1 MNSKKHL
8 AASIALVMSV
18 SLCQPAFSAGVPT
31 VSVAE
36 LAQLV
41 QNAQQQAQQ
50 ALAQLEKAKEAIQ
63 QAKSQYEHYKS
74 IMEGNDKLGSFL
86 NDPYVNQLLPAR
98 DWQDIYN
105 QTQDL
110 TDLRKRYGVSGY
122 EPQEQ
127 KFFDSLL
134 MQVGVLEEQYKATNT
149 RIKHAEGLR
158 QQLDTVTTPKE
169 REQLALRYQQERL
182 ELEAQQAQLQNTR
195 YLMEEKKRL
204 EKQKNAQ
211 DFLDYMDGKRDT
223 LPEIRR

>member
-1 MNSKKHL
+1 MFCFYIIRRYHISGCGSRCSDRQRSGIITTDTERPATGKAGAGTTGKSKR
-8 AASIALVMSV
+8 
-18 SLCQPAFSAGVPT
+18 
-31 VSVAE
+31 
-36 LAQLV
+36 
-41 QNAQQQAQQ
+41 
-50 ALAQLEKAKEAIQ
+50 EAIQ

-74 IMEGNDKLGSFL
+74 VTEGNDKLGAFL
-86 NDPYVNQLLPAR
+86 NDPYVNQLLPVR

>member
-18 SLCQPAFSAGVPT
+18 SLCQPAFAGVPT

-122 EPQEQ
+122 EPEVQ
-127 KFFDSLL
+127 KVFDKLL
-134 MQVGVLEEQYKATNT
+134 RQAGVLEEQYKATNI
-149 RIKHAEGLR
+149 RKKNAETLR
-158 QQLDTVTTPKE
+158 NKLNEVQTPAE
-169 REQLALRYQQERL
+169 REQLVLRYQQEQL
-182 ELEAQQAQLQNTR
+182 ELANQQTQLQNTR
-195 YLMEEKKRL
+195 YLMEQQEKL
-204 EKQKNAQ
+204 EQKKKEQN
-211 DFLDYMDGKRDT
+211 FVDYMLGKSKVR
-223 LPEIRR
+223 PE

>member
-1 MNSKKHL
+1 MKRKYL
-8 AASIALVMSV
+8 AVCFIFILSGGITS
-18 SLCQPAFSAGVPT
+18 PATVAGVPT
-31 VSVAE
+31 VSVPE
-36 LAQLV
+36 LSQLI
-41 QNAQQQAQQ
+41 QNAQQQAKQ

-74 IMEGNDKLGSFL
+74 VTEGNDKLGAFL
-86 NDPYVNQLLPAR
+86 NDPYVNQLLPVR

-134 MQVGVLEEQYKATNT
+134 MQIGVLEEQYKATNT

-182 ELEAQQAQLQNTR
+182 ELETQQVQLQNTR